1 MVLKWRPLTDTVT
14 VRHLTCGRFRSRN
27 VRLCP
32 LTQTFVDGRMKA
44 DAAEIGGRFDLPD
57 ATVAAAI
64 AVAIA
69 TIVTET
75 APHRVIRLN

>member
-1 MVLKWRPLTDTVT
+1 
-14 VRHLTCGRFRSRN
+14 
-27 VRLCP
+27 
-32 LTQTFVDGRMKA
+32 MKA